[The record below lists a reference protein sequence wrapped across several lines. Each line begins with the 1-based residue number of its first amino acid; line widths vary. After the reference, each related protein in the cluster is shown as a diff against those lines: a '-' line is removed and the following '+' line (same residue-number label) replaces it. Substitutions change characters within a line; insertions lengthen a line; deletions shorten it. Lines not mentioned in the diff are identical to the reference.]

1 MFLNGIVLG
10 TIFLGGKLIT
20 TSSLDPGQLMSFLMV
35 TQMLQ
40 HSLGQFSLL
49 FGHYVKGIAAGSRIF
64 EVGKLK
70 FFFSFNSIQY
80 CS

>member
-1 MFLNGIVLG
+1 VFLNGIVLG
-10 TIFLGGKLIT
+10 TIFLGGKLMT

-49 FGHYVKGIAAGSRIF
+49 FGHYVKGVAAGSRIF
-64 EVGKLK
+64 EVNYRHFLV
-70 FFFSFNSIQY
+70 FCYQTL
-80 CS
+80 